1 MKQVV
6 NLYSAKIAYGQG
18 AVRETSRSWIQAL
31 RMPNWVWLMMIF
43 VAGSALALTTI
54 ARERTQLRE
63 AQAAQAQT
71 KQVLVQTQEKNK
83 QIKAKT
89 DRVRNSRQALENA
102 AQDQLNYV
110 RPGEIVV
117 ATR

>member
-6 NLYSAKIAYGQG
+6 NSYSAKIAYGQV
-18 AVRETSRSWIQAL
+18 ADRETSRSWLQAL

-43 VAGSALALTTI
+43 VSGSALALTTI
-54 ARERTQLRE
+54 ARERTQLRT
-63 AQAAQAQT
+63 AQAAQTQT
-71 KQVLVQTQEKNK
+71 KQALVQTQEKNK

-89 DRVRNSRQALENA
+89 DRVRSSQRALENA